1 MIEAWGRERAVEV
14 TALVARAMPDEDLT
28 VDELLA
34 VCWDDP
40 APDDPGDPVGVVL
53 VAVGDGDG
61 DGDAGGDGGAAP
73 IGVAAAIVRSLGA
86 GDDGEG
92 GVRLAWLKLIAVDPD
107 HRRRG
112 AGHELLAAV
121 EAWAWEHGA
130 SELHLA
136 GSPPFYLWPGVDAM
150 ATEMLCLVES
160 RGYRDIGSDVNM
172 ALSTA
177 FRADPPEG
185 VTIRRVV
192 HDDDLARLDE
202 LVGAHWPEWLDE
214 MHRAVEHGC
223 CHGAF
228 LADAASG
235 GREGEGGGEGGGGG
249 VGGERA
255 VGFAC
260 HSVNRAGWLGPMGT
274 DPGLQQGGVGSAL
287 LGQVCRD
294 LHIAEFDATEISWV
308 GPARFYAKNGATIS
322 RVFRRYR
329 LRRPVP

>member
-1 MIEAWGRERAVEV
+1 MVVEEWGRERAVDV
-14 TALVARAMPDEDLT
+14 TALVAEAMPAEELS

-40 APDDPGDPVGVVL
+40 APDDPGDPVGTVL
-53 VAVGDGDG
+53 VVA
-61 DGDAGGDGGAAP
+61 DGGRP
-73 IGVAAAIVRSLGA
+73 IGVAVAIVRTLGDA
-86 GDDGEG
+86 PAQ
-92 GVRLAWLKLIAVDPD
+92 VRLAWLKLIAVHPD

-112 AGHELLAAV
+112 IGHELLGAV
-121 EAWAWEHGA
+121 EAWAWAQGA
-130 SELHLA
+130 TELHLA
-136 GSPPFYLWPGVDAM
+136 GSPPFYLWPGIDAT

-172 ALSTA
+172 ALGTG

-185 VTIRRVV
+185 VTTRRIV
-192 HDDDLARLDE
+192 HDVDVAHIDE

-214 MHRAVEHGC
+214 TRRAVEHGC

-228 LADAASG
+228 VIGDD
-235 GREGEGGGEGGGGG
+235 
-249 VGGERA
+249 GERA

-274 DPGLQQGGVGSAL
+274 DPDLQQGGVGSAL
-287 LGQVCRD
+287 LAQVCRD
-294 LHIAEFDATEISWV
+294 LQIAEFDATQISWV

-329 LRRPVP
+329 LRRPEPSAG